1 MQEIIAYTLVILAVV
16 FLVKKFIFPSK
27 KSKNCSTDCDCH

>member
-1 MQEIIAYTLVILAVV
+1 MQEIITYSLVALAVL

-27 KSKNCSTDCDCH
+27 KKKGCSPDCGC

>member
-1 MQEIIAYTLVILAVV
+1 MQEVIMYLLVALAVV

-27 KSKNCSTDCDCH
+27 KSKGCSPDCGC